1 MELMKGCNRTIF
13 HLFSPLFHLETAQ
26 LRYYVGGTKYGEV
39 GGLFAPKLDL
49 TITGSSSKS
58 LDFAVKW
65 LFWLKIFFAC
75 GALKGATPESATLAV
90 TIIPVTPDHHS
101 KPRAVAVHR
110 TAGAAPQNHRF

>member
-90 TIIPVTPDHHS
+90 TIIPVTPDHRS
-101 KPRAVAVHR
+101 KPGGS
-110 TAGAAPQNHRF
+110 GA